1 MSFGST
7 PSSKHACK
15 DLGVL
20 IRSPGSASSS
30 EHRIYFRSFLAID
43 SNEQKQCILQISF
56 IFKTFVTTCI
66 DLHRVQWLWIYT
78 CQVDV
83 KTMVAL
89 IKSNLIHVI
98 GMYFNQV
105 QWEGTWL
112 SCIITNVL
120 QRYWSSGIVLAY
132 IFLLFSAL
140 RLETHTFAMSWV
152 SMNYVEG

>member
-1 MSFGST
+1 MK
-7 PSSKHACK
+7 P
-15 DLGVL
+15 
-20 IRSPGSASSS
+20 
-30 EHRIYFRSFLAID
+30 
-43 SNEQKQCILQISF
+43 
-56 IFKTFVTTCI
+56 
-66 DLHRVQWLWIYT
+66 
-78 CQVDV
+78 
-83 KTMVAL
+83 MVAM

-120 QRYWSSGIVLAY
+120 QRYWSSGIFLAY

-140 RLETHTFAMSWV
+140 RLETHTFAMSRV